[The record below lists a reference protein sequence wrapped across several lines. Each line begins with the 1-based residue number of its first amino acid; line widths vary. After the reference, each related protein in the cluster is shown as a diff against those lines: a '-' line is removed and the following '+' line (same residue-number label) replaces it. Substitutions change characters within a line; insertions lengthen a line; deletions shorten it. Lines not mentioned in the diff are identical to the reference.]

1 LIASPQFLAAVRV
14 GLPVPFVCNET
25 HELGKELVGSY
36 IVTKFISSA
45 GSNSTITTAP
55 VRRRS
60 ILKVK
65 RTVGLSDR
73 SDFKL
78 DGIIAQHNGHSERCV
93 VADAFIPIY
102 PNTLPTVPKP
112 SSASRTASLVLNKLE
127 GSQSAITRLLT
138 VSGVR
143 KTSDK
148 GSNPSLST
156 N

>member
-1 LIASPQFLAAVRV
+1 LRLPNFWRLYGWDCRCRSFATRRTSWGKNSLVPISLPSSSPALARIPPSRP
-14 GLPVPFVCNET
+14 L
-25 HELGKELVGSY
+25 LSDDDLY
-36 IVTKFISSA
+36 I
-45 GSNSTITTAP
+45 
-55 VRRRS
+55 
-60 ILKVK
+60 KVK

-78 DGIIAQHNGHSERCV
+78 DGIIAQHNGHSEHCV

-148 GSNPSLST
+148 GSNPSLAT